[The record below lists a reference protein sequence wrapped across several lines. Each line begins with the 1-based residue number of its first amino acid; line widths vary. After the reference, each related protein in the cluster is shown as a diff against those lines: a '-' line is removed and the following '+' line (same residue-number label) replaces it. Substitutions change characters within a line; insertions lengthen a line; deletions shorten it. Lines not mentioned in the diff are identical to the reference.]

1 VVPRGSL
8 VPDRSKFC
16 WGGRIFY
23 FASGQQNET
32 KINQGGEE
40 MGLIIYFDGKFV
52 PEEEA
57 RVSVFD
63 HGLLY
68 GDGVFEGIRA
78 YHGRVFK
85 LKEHIDRLY
94 ESAQSIDLKIDLAK
108 EEMEKVVLDSLRA
121 NNLTE
126 GYIRLVVTRGKGD
139 LGLDPRKCPRSMVF
153 CIAASIR
160 LYPEELYSKGMEVI
174 TVATRRN
181 IPEALNPRIKSL
193 NYLNNIM
200 ARIEANLV
208 GVPEAI
214 MLNNEGYVAE
224 ATGDNIFIVK
234 NGVLITPP
242 AFVGILEGI
251 TRNTVMNL
259 ALDQNITVREQVFT
273 RHDLYIA
280 DECFLTGTAAEVIP
294 VVKIDGRQI
303 GDGKPGPV
311 TADLI
316 HSFREL
322 TKIDGPFINGSQ

>member
-1 VVPRGSL
+1 
-8 VPDRSKFC
+8 
-16 WGGRIFY
+16 
-23 FASGQQNET
+23 
-32 KINQGGEE
+32 

-200 ARIEANLV
+200 ARIEANLA

-259 ALDQNITVREQVFT
+259 ALDQNFTVREHVFT

-303 GDGKPGPV
+303 GDGKPGPI

-322 TKIDGPFINGSQ
+322 TKINGPFINGSQ